1 MKKAYNTPNLTVHG
15 NVESLTQQTLS
26 GSKSDKVQP
35 AGTPLTELVQNI
47 S

>member
-1 MKKAYNTPNLTVHG
+1 MKKTYNTPNLTVHG
-15 NVESLTQQTLS
+15 NVESLTQQTLV

-35 AGTPLTELVQNI
+35 AGTPLSVLVTNI